1 MVYLKPHQAA
11 IKESSK
17 ESPSSTTTSSTLTFS
32 LFADASS
39 CLASDLNRSKKP
51 IFKTS
56 PVLYNII
63 INSLEDKVNMILSI
77 VIPIF
82 NNEKYL
88 KPLLDSIINQTYKD
102 LEIICVD
109 DGSTDTTNLILKEY
123 QNKDKRIKILFQD
136 HKGPASA
143 RNYGLE
149 NATGEYISFIDSD
162 DIVSVNLYKQITN
175 ILSKQKFDI
184 IIFNA
189 GFYDNKKKITKKRI
203 FFTPKTL
210 KGYEDEYSCLT
221 YKNFKYIFFEQE
233 SIVNKVFKR
242 SFLNENNI
250 KFEENSNFEDS
261 LFNFNTILKA
271 KSISMLNKRL
281 YLYRQGHNNTMNSKI
296 FAPNSRMIFEIFAN
310 TDKMKEVIL
319 TDYPELKEHFLD
331 STIQKYTYYFMHSP
345 KKIQKEFYNKMRK
358 KVIKMTNSEFKDINK
373 SNLVLKKDL
382 KLIEKNRNHLI
393 FYIYKLIENKVI
405 NIKLFSNHFTF
416 KRQNI

>member
-1 MVYLKPHQAA
+1 MVYLKPPQNA
-11 IKESSK
+11 IKVSSK
-17 ESPSSTTTSSTLTFS
+17 EFSSSIATSSTLTFS
-32 LFADASS
+32 FVADASS

-63 INSLEDKVNMILSI
+63 INSSEDKVNMILSI

-88 KPLLDSIINQTYKD
+88 KTLLESIINQTYKD

-109 DGSTDTTNLILKEY
+109 DGSTDKTNIILKEY
-123 QNKDKRIKILFQD
+123 QNKDKRIKVLFQN

-149 NATGEYISFIDSD
+149 NSTGEYISFIDSD
-162 DIVSVNLYKQITN
+162 DIVSLNLYTQITD
-175 ILSKQKFDI
+175 IISKQKFDI
-184 IIFNA
+184 VIFNA
-189 GFYDNKKKITKKRI
+189 GFYDNKKRRTTKRL
-203 FFTPKTL
+203 FFTTKTL
-210 KGYEDEYSCLT
+210 KEYENEYSCLT
-221 YKNFKYIFFEQE
+221 YKNFKYLFFEQE

-250 KFEENSNFEDS
+250 KFEENSNFEDR
-261 LFNFNTILKA
+261 LFNFNSMLKA
-271 KSISMLNKRL
+271 KSISVLNRRL
-281 YLYRQGHNNTMNSKI
+281 YLYRYGHNNTMNSKI
-296 FAPNSRMIFEIFAN
+296 FAPNSKIIFEVFLN
-310 TDKMKEVIL
+310 TDNMEKIIL
-319 TDYPELKEHFLD
+319 SEYPELKEHFLD

-345 KKIQKEFYNKMRK
+345 KKIQKEFYQKMRK

-382 KLIEKNRNHLI
+382 KLIERNRNHFI

-405 NIKLFSNHFTF
+405 NIKLFCKHFTF
-416 KRQNI
+416 KR